1 MSVRNSPASAQL
13 PLNLRWPAQQRF
25 QQFIA
30 GENAAALDLLRN
42 TAQAENASWVFL
54 AGTASTGKTHL
65 LIAACA
71 AAEAAGHRAQ
81 YLALARLPTPDANAI
96 RALGGSDLLCIDDVQ
111 AIARNR
117 EAEHALFDLYNR
129 CRAEQA
135 TLIFAAN
142 AGPAQIGLQLPD
154 LVSRLSSCTQAL
166 LKPLAD
172 EDRREVLRQRAAA
185 RGLTLEDAVLDY
197 LFVHQA
203 RDLGSLTILLDRLD
217 RESLAAQR
225 RITLPFL
232 RKLLE
237 RDPAQG

>member
-1 MSVRNSPASAQL
+1 MQNSHASAQL

-25 QQFIA
+25 EQFVP
-30 GENAAALDLLRN
+30 GENAATLDLLGR
-42 TAQAENASWVFL
+42 TAQAEILSWAFL

-71 AAEAAGHRAQ
+71 AAEAVGHRAQ

-96 RALGGSDLLCIDDVQ
+96 RAFGGSDLLCIDDVH
-111 AIARNR
+111 AIAGQR

-166 LKPLAD
+166 LKPLWA
-172 EDRREVLRQRAAA
+172 EDRREVLRQRAAT
-185 RGLTLEDAVLDY
+185 RGLTLEDTVLDY
-197 LFVHQA
+197 LFVHHA

>member
-1 MSVRNSPASAQL
+1 MSMQNSHASAQL

-25 QQFIA
+25 EQFVP
-30 GENAAALDLLRN
+30 GENAATLDLLGR
-42 TAQAENASWVFL
+42 TAQAEILSWAFL

-71 AAEAAGHRAQ
+71 AAEAVGHRAQ

-96 RALGGSDLLCIDDVQ
+96 RAFGGSDLLCIDDVH
-111 AIARNR
+111 AIAGQR

-166 LKPLAD
+166 LKPLWA
-172 EDRREVLRQRAAA
+172 EDRREVLRQRAAT
-185 RGLTLEDAVLDY
+185 RGLTLEDTVLDY
-197 LFVHQA
+197 LFVHHA

-237 RDPAQG
+237 HDPAPR

>member
-25 QQFIA
+25 QQFVA
-30 GENAAALDLLRN
+30 GENAVALDLLSR
-42 TAQAENASWVFL
+42 TAQAENALWVFV

-71 AAEAAGHRAQ
+71 AAEAVGRRAQ
-81 YLALARLPTPDANAI
+81 YLALARLPTPDAHAI

-111 AIARNR
+111 AIAGQR

-166 LKPLAD
+166 LKSLSD
-172 EDRREVLRQRAAA
+172 DDRREVLRQRATA